1 MRNPALVILAF
12 SALLPLAC
20 DRRSE
25 APAPPPKAV
34 ATTTSTAVE
43 DLSNADAK
51 LKIVPEPPPFVRIV
65 ELSRAGTL
73 VPNDPVVPVAAKETL
88 TLTAQMNQVPA
99 GLALRYEVLKE
110 GDEKPV
116 MQERKMPEVTARS
129 VPFQIPLGQ
138 LKKGSYTL
146 RLWSGGDM
154 VFARKIERK

>member
-1 MRNPALVILAF
+1 MRNTALVILAF
-12 SALLPLAC
+12 SALLPVAC
-20 DRRSE
+20 ARRSE
-25 APAPPPKAV
+25 APAPRPKG
-34 ATTTSTAVE
+34 ATATSTAPE

-65 ELSRAGTL
+65 ELSLAGTP
-73 VPNDPVVPVAAKETL
+73 VPNDPVVSVTAKETL

-116 MQERKMPEVTARS
+116 LQERKLPETTARS
-129 VPFQIPLGQ
+129 VPFQIPVGQ

-146 RLWSGGDM
+146 KLWSGGDM
-154 VFARKIERK
+154 VYDRKLQRK